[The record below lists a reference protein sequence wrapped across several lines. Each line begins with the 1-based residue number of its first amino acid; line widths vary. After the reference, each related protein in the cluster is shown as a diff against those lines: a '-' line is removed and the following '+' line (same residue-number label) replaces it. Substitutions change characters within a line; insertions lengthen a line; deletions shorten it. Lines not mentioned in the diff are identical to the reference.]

1 MEVLAGVVGI
11 FGPEALEESV
21 WAPKKAKRFYLSVKG
36 FAQKIP
42 LQLHPYNYTSFIYI
56 IGMEYMFWK
65 VFNYT
70 MPTSKKS
77 SKQNLILLPFRRELT
92 VRPCIWRVR
101 VASLHPAR

>member
-1 MEVLAGVVGI
+1 MEVVGI

-77 SKQNLILLPFRRELT
+77 SKAKSHFT
-92 VRPCIWRVR
+92 
-101 VASLHPAR
+101 SLSKGTNSSPMHLEG